1 MNATSG
7 KKPVVR
13 KKVVN
18 KAGDAAESERVFTPT
33 AEAKSKAT
41 TLRILAIVAWV
52 IAIGG
57 EIATIFWVLKQDPIK
72 LWLLVVAIVVMG
84 VFALVG
90 GQLWKKANRY
100 DPASKKNKLKFWLWN
115 NLGVIV
121 TALAFIPLIVL
132 ILLNKDMDGKQKGI
146 AAGLAAVIAVVV
158 GLASYDWNP
167 VSQEQYAH
175 EQNIVEQLTGVNEV
189 YWVKGGSVFHVC
201 DAVPDVNKESKDG
214 QIYTGT
220 VADAHA
226 DGKDRL
232 TLKWESEAVNYCGI
246 SQEKVDEVKAAVA
259 NDGTGVEDS
268 DSTGDETDETTD
280 EPTDESTTEDS
291 TDESAVETTE

>member
-13 KKVVN
+13 KKVV
-18 KAGDAAESERVFTPT
+18 KSESSGDAAAERVFTPT

-41 TLRILAIVAWV
+41 TLRIMAAVAWV
-52 IAIGG
+52 IAIGS
-57 EIATIFWVLKQDPIK
+57 ELATIFWILRQDPIK
-72 LWLLVVAIVVMG
+72 MWLLIVAIVVIAI
-84 VFALVG
+84 FALVG
-90 GQLWKKANRY
+90 GLLWKKANRY
-100 DPASKKNKLKFWLWN
+100 DPASKANKLRFFVQN
-115 NLGVIV
+115 QLGMII
-121 TALAFIPLIVL
+121 TALAFLPLIVL
-132 ILLNKDMDGKQKGI
+132 ILLDKNMDGKQKGI
-146 AAGLAAVIAVVV
+146 AGGLAAVLAIAV
-158 GLASYDWNP
+158 GLATYDWNP
-167 VSQEQYAH
+167 PSQEQYAH
-175 EQNIVEQLTGVNEV
+175 ETNIVEQLTGANEV

-201 DAVPDVNKESKDG
+201 EAVPDVNKESKDG

-246 SQEKVDEVKAAVA
+246 TQEKVDAVKAAVA

-268 DSTGDETDETTD
+268 GTTGDETDTSGES
-280 EPTDESTTEDS
+280 EPADESTTE
-291 TDESAVETTE
+291 APTTE

>member
-13 KKVVN
+13 KKVV
-18 KAGDAAESERVFTPT
+18 KADSTGAEGDSGRVFTPT
-33 AEAKSKAT
+33 PEAKSKAT
-41 TLRILAIVAWV
+41 TLRIVAVVAWV

-57 EIATIFWVLKQDPIK
+57 EVATIFWVLKQDPIK
-72 LWLLVVAIVVMG
+72 MWLLIVAIVVIG
-84 VFALVG
+84 IFALAG
-90 GQLWKKANRY
+90 GLLWKKANRY
-100 DPASKKNKLKFWLWN
+100 DPASKANKLKFWLWN

-121 TALAFIPLIVL
+121 TAIAFIPLIVL

-146 AAGLAAVIAVVV
+146 AAGIAAVIAIAV
-158 GLASYDWNP
+158 GLASYDWTP

-201 DAVPDVNKESKDG
+201 EAVPDVNKESKDG

-220 VADAHA
+220 VAEAHA
-226 DGKDRL
+226 DGKERL

-246 SQEKVDEVKAAVA
+246 TQEKVDEVKAAVA
-259 NDGTGVEDS
+259 NDGTGVD
-268 DSTGDETDETTD
+268 DGDATAEDETTD
-280 EPTDESTTEDS
+280 EPTD
-291 TDESAVETTE
+291 DESVETTE